1 MSRAHLEKFSTPNR
15 RLMGAGP
22 SNIYPEVSEALTRPE
37 MGHLDP
43 LFVKMMDEVKSMLRY
58 VFQTKNEFAIAVSA
72 PGSAGMEACFVN
84 LVEPGDKVVVCVNGL
99 FGGRMVENVE
109 RIGGTAVVIQDE
121 WGTPV
126 SVKKLEVALKENPDT
141 KIVAFVHAETSTG
154 VRSDAETIA
163 RIAKEHNCLVIAD
176 TVTSLAGI
184 PVMTDEWGLDA
195 VYSGSQKCLSSV
207 AGLSP
212 LTFSDKAIE
221 KITNRS
227 DKIQSW
233 FLDQTLVLDYWSGE
247 GKRSYHHTAPINSVY
262 ALHESLRQVCNEGLE
277 NSWQKHLDA
286 HIRLKKGLEELN
298 FNFVVE
304 EEYRLPQ
311 MNSIYVP
318 DNIDELAVRMEL
330 LNDFNLEIGAGLGK
344 LSGKIWRIGLMGYNA
359 RNDSVDYCLNTLKK
373 VLNK

>member
-1 MSRAHLEKFSTPNR
+1 M
-15 RLMGAGP
+15 
-22 SNIYPEVSEALTRPE
+22 
-37 MGHLDP
+37 
-43 LFVKMMDEVKSMLRY
+43 
-58 VFQTKNEFAIAVSA
+58 
-72 PGSAGMEACFVN
+72 
-84 LVEPGDKVVVCVNGL
+84 NGL
-99 FGGRMVENVE
+99 FDGRMVENVE
-109 RIGGTAVVIQDE
+109 RINGKAVVIQDE

-126 SVKKLEVALKENPDT
+126 SVEKLEVALKENPDA

-163 RIAKEHNCLVIAD
+163 KIAKVHDCLVIAD

-184 PVMTDEWGLDA
+184 PVMTDEWGLDG

-318 DNIDELAVRMEL
+318 ENIDELAVRMEL

>member
-1 MSRAHLEKFSTPNR
+1 MSKIQLEKFQTPNR

-22 SNIYPEVSEALTRPE
+22 SNIYPEVSEALSRHE
-37 MGHLDP
+37 IGHLDP

-58 VFQTKNEFAIAVSA
+58 MFQTKNEFAIAVSA

-84 LVEPGDKVVVCVNGL
+84 LVEPGDKVIVCVNGL

-109 RIGGTAVVIQDE
+109 RVGGTAVVIQDE

-126 SVKKLEVALKENPDT
+126 SIDKLEVALQENSDT

-163 RIAKEHNCLVIAD
+163 KIAKAHDCLVIAD

-184 PVMTDEWGLDA
+184 PVMTDQWGLDG

-221 KITNRS
+221 KITNRKS
-227 DKIQSW
+227 KIQSW
-233 FLDQTLVLDYWSGE
+233 FLDQTLVLDYWAGE
-247 GKRSYHHTAPINSVY
+247 GKRSYHHTAPINSIY
-262 ALHESLRQVCNEGLE
+262 ALHESLRLVSNEGLE
-277 NSWQKHLDA
+277 NSWKRHKDA
-286 HIRLKKGLEELN
+286 HIRLKKGLEDLN
-298 FNFVVE
+298 FKFAVD

-359 RNDSVDYCLNTLKK
+359 REDSVDYCLDALKS

>member
-1 MSRAHLEKFSTPNR
+1 MACNKSIFKKVDARNSPQLN
-15 RLMGAGP
+15 L
-22 SNIYPEVSEALTRPE
+22 YAL
-37 MGHLDP
+37 
-43 LFVKMMDEVKSMLRY
+43 
-58 VFQTKNEFAIAVSA
+58 
-72 PGSAGMEACFVN
+72 
-84 LVEPGDKVVVCVNGL
+84 
-99 FGGRMVENVE
+99 
-109 RIGGTAVVIQDE
+109 
-121 WGTPV
+121 
-126 SVKKLEVALKENPDT
+126 ALKENPDA

-163 RIAKEHNCLVIAD
+163 KIAKVHDCLVIAD

-262 ALHESLRQVCNEGLE
+262 ALLSYNF
-277 NSWQKHLDA
+277 
-286 HIRLKKGLEELN
+286 LN
-298 FNFVVE
+298 
-304 EEYRLPQ
+304 Q
-311 MNSIYVP
+311 
-318 DNIDELAVRMEL
+318 L
-330 LNDFNLEIGAGLGK
+330 LIIQYIFWPM
-344 LSGKIWRIGLMGYNA
+344 S
-359 RNDSVDYCLNTLKK
+359 
-373 VLNK
+373 